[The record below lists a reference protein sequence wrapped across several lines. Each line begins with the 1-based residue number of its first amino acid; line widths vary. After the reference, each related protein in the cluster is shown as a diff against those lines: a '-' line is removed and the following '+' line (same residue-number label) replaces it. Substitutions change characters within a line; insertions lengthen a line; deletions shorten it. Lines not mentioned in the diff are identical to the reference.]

1 MKKHLHFLFLALF
14 AALPLVLTSCGDDDD
29 EPGSSNSIVGTWQV
43 SYYDEYGDYNVTETY
58 IFKDNGTVVYSYK
71 CDEPSDNYT
80 LTNNYKVVGDLSKG
94 AILEVWGNDADGDY
108 VEISTRVQLINNR
121 LYLYIDDEE
130 IYLTRV
136 S

>member
-1 MKKHLHFLFLALF
+1 MKKHLYFLFLALF

-29 EPGSSNSIVGTWQV
+29 ESGNPNSIVGTWQV
-43 SYYDEYGDYNVTETY
+43 SYYDEEDGNVTETY
-58 IFKDNGTVVYSYK
+58 IFKDNGTLVNSYK
-71 CDEPSDNYT
+71 CDYEEWNYT
-80 LTNNYKVVGDLSKG
+80 VTVNYKVVGDLSKG
-94 AILEVWGNDADGDY
+94 AVLEMWGNDVEGDY